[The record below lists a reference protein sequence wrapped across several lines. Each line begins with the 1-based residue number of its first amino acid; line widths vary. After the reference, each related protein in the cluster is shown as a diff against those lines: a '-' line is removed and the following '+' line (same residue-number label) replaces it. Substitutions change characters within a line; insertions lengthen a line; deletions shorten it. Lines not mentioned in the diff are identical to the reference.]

1 MAKASIF
8 ESLADGVRERVSAA
22 VPVVESQ
29 TAAVSALSDSD
40 LVATAQDLEALGR
53 HVDAL
58 RVRVA
63 GEIDARSDREGSGR
77 ANEDRL
83 SVRFDCANAV
93 EVLERAT
100 LVSVREARSRIR
112 LDRRTRERTTLTGVQ
127 RPAE

>member
-58 RVRVA
+58 RVRV
-63 GEIDARSDREGSGR
+63 
-77 ANEDRL
+77 
-83 SVRFDCANAV
+83 
-93 EVLERAT
+93 
-100 LVSVREARSRIR
+100 
-112 LDRRTRERTTLTGVQ
+112 
-127 RPAE
+127 